1 VSAPGLKAA
10 TRQSSLPRPPITPIT
25 PITALIQVGVHPTQ
39 LPDRVRAELHDSLRT
54 RRVNHKFHYD
64 SLKQAQHWLR
74 LHEACSPARRD
85 DNCQATYD
93 LAFDSVAPSIAEPF
107 QLIGLGCGGGQKERR
122 LLERIPNAASRAS
135 FVAVDVSWPLALIAR
150 QQTASLLLD
159 ANCHA
164 LVCDLGTAAD
174 LAPEF
179 DRLAGHGQ
187 QRVLT
192 CFGVLPNFQPRRI
205 LPQLAALL
213 RPNDLFL
220 FSANLAREEDY
231 PAHLQRILPQYDNA
245 LTRSWLFLLPADLGI
260 EPGDGQMECR
270 IDNDPAWNPLARFVI
285 DFVFTRP
292 RLITLDT
299 EEYRFEREDR
309 LQLFFSYRHTP
320 ASVRGLLAPHGIT
333 VESAWITDS
342 GEEGIFACRRIAE

>member
-1 VSAPGLKAA
+1 VPAS
-10 TRQSSLPRPPITPIT
+10 I
-25 PITALIQVGVHPTQ
+25 IQVGVHPTQ
-39 LPDRVRAELHDSLRT
+39 LPERVRAELHTSLRT
-54 RRVNHKFHYD
+54 RRINHKFYYD

-93 LAFDSVAPSIAEPF
+93 LAFNAAAQSIGVHSF
-107 QLIGLGCGGGQKERR
+107 QLIGLGCGGGQKEHR
-122 LLERIPNAASRAS
+122 LLQLIPHAARDAS

-150 QQTASLLLD
+150 QQAASLLPD

-174 LAPEF
+174 LVPEF
-179 DRLAGHGQ
+179 DRLAAPSQ
-187 QRVLT
+187 SRVLT
-192 CFGVLPNFQPRRI
+192 CFGVLPNFQPQRI

-213 RPNDLFL
+213 RPNDLL
-220 FSANLAREEDY
+220 IFSANLAREDDY
-231 PAHLQRILPQYDNA
+231 PTHLQRILPQYDNA
-245 LTRSWLFLLPADLGI
+245 LTRAWLFLLLADLGI
-260 EPGDGQMECR
+260 EPSDGQMECR
-270 IDNDPAWNPLARFVI
+270 LDADPAWNPLARIVI

-292 RLITLDT
+292 RLLILDA

-320 ASVRGLLAPHGIT
+320 ASVRGLLAPHGIA
-333 VESAWITDS
+333 VENEWITAS
-342 GEEGIFACRRIAE
+342 GEEGIFACRRIAG